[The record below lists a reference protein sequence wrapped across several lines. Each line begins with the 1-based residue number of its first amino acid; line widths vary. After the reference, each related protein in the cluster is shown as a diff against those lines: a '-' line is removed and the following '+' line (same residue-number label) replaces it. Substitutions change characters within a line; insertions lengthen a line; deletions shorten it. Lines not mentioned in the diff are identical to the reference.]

1 MFMSILI
8 TNRHRSPV
16 KMKMKQGIPNFEE
29 SEQKQSNTDIL
40 RNRRKTKNS

>member
-1 MFMSILI
+1 MSILI

-29 SEQKQSNTDIL
+29 SEQKQLRLNNTWTYFCI
-40 RNRRKTKNS
+40 